1 MPLPPEQ
8 LAKKAREVRREVIE
22 MIYHAGSGHP
32 GGSLSST
39 DILTAL
45 FFSGCLRFN
54 SHNPT
59 DPRRDRFLLSCGHV
73 CPAYYAVLSSCGFF
87 AKEELGNLRALDS
100 PLQGHPSRMHA
111 PFVECSTGSLGQGLG
126 VAAGMALAAFLKNEN
141 YFVFA
146 LTSDGEHDE
155 GSLWEA
161 VMFAAHHQLGN
172 LINIVDRN
180 GMQIGGK
187 TEKQLALEPLAK
199 KYESFGW
206 QALVVNG
213 HDYRELI
220 QAICQAKEN
229 HRQPTAI
236 IAQTV
241 RGKGVSFMEGKKRYH
256 ACTLA
261 LKEYEEAMKEL
272 AEESKS

>member
-22 MIYHAGSGHP
+22 MIYQAGSGHP

-54 SHNPT
+54 SHDPV

-73 CPAYYAVLSSCGFF
+73 CPAYYAVLASCGFF
-87 AKEELGNLRALDS
+87 AKEELGSLRALDS
-100 PLQGHPSRMHA
+100 SLQGHPSRTHA

-141 YFVFA
+141 HFIFV

-161 VMFAAHHQLGN
+161 AMFAAA
-172 LINIVDRN
+172 
-180 GMQIGGK
+180 MQ
-187 TEKQLALEPLAK
+187 ALEPKGDWKGLA
-199 KYESFGW
+199 EDFGVE
-206 QALVVNG
+206 ALDNRYTRRIASAAVEKRRGEV
-213 HDYRELI
+213 
-220 QAICQAKEN
+220 AILAGVGLQSSWA
-229 HRQPTAI
+229 
-236 IAQTV
+236 
-241 RGKGVSFMEGKKRYH
+241 GVSPAQLSVVVG
-256 ACTLA
+256 A
-261 LKEYEEAMKEL
+261 LNRAGFTREARMMAVE
-272 AEESKS
+272 AVTRS

>member
-1 MPLPPEQ
+1 MPFPPEQ
-8 LAKKAREVRREVIE
+8 LAKKAREVRRESIE
-22 MIYHAGSGHP
+22 AIYRAGSGHP
-32 GGSLSST
+32 GSSLSSA
-39 DILTAL
+39 DILVAL
-45 FFSGCLRFN
+45 FFGGCLRFN
-54 SHNPT
+54 SH
-59 DPRRDRFLLSCGHV
+59 DIVDSRRDRFILSCGHV

-100 PLQGHPSRMHA
+100 PLQGHPSRTHA

-126 VAAGMALAAFLKNEN
+126 VGAGMALAAYLKRES
-141 YFVFA
+141 YFVFT

-161 VMFAAHHQLGN
+161 AMFAAHHELGN

-187 TEKQLALEPLAK
+187 TEKQLTLEPLAK
-199 KYESFGW
+199 KYEAFGW

-220 QAICQAKEN
+220 QAVCQAKET

-241 RGKGVSFMEGKKRYH
+241 RGKGVSFMEGRKRYH
-256 ACTLA
+256 SCTLTE
-261 LKEYEEAMKEL
+261 KEYEEAMREL
-272 AEESKS
+272 AKESKG